1 MAKLKNITASEI
13 RALLKIQN
21 GRCAISGEKLKP
33 SETSVDH
40 VIPISRKDLIEEKGY
55 GKFWLVSSKVNKLK
69 GAMTM
74 DDLYLLVDKII
85 NYKKNSK
92 ELEDKVL
99 KDNNKNFSKKDF
111 DKYILENFDEDGVIK
126 DK

>member
-40 VIPISRKDLIEEKGY
+40 VIPISRKDLI
-55 GKFWLVSSKVNKLK
+55 GKNYSK
-69 GAMTM
+69 
-74 DDLYLLVDKII
+74 I
-85 NYKKNSK
+85 
-92 ELEDKVL
+92 
-99 KDNNKNFSKKDF
+99 DF
-111 DKYILENFDEDGVIK
+111 DDRR
-126 DK
+126 